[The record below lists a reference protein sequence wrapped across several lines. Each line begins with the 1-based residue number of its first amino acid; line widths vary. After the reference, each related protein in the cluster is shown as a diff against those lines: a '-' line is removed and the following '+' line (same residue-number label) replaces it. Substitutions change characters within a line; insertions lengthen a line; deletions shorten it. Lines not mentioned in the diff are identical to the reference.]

1 MYHYALSVLITGE
14 WTSGATNATLALN
27 VFQNNLG
34 FFGTVFMTA
43 TMVIFS
49 VTTSGGWYVYYEA
62 TLRHLAMNHP
72 TVKKWLLRMFKYF
85 YALPPFL
92 LTLYLIHVGDLSIW
106 TWWTSPAVSQL
117 HQCVRGSYT
126 VRHIFQAS
134 EGLQGPL
141 YEHRNTGG

>member
-1 MYHYALSVLITGE
+1 MDTFIVCTITALSVLITGE

-72 TVKKWLLRMFKYF
+72 R
-85 YALPPFL
+85 
-92 LTLYLIHVGDLSIW
+92 
-106 TWWTSPAVSQL
+106 
-117 HQCVRGSYT
+117 
-126 VRHIFQAS
+126 
-134 EGLQGPL
+134 
-141 YEHRNTGG
+141 